1 MLISALK
8 VTNPTEMPP
17 YEADFT
23 THMKIRHKIYAN
35 DPYEEFIVDGE
46 EKVPLTETD
55 LGLLQHP
62 RWSSL
67 CDNSYRL
74 EAVNYYHKV
83 LRLGC
88 CSSPRSAFKSL
99 LQMYLEERSKK
110 KSTYTLLNLR
120 ISFLQSRL

>member
-17 YEADFT
+17 YQADYT

-35 DPYEEFIVDGE
+35 DPFEEFIVDGE

-55 LGLLQHP
+55 LGLLQYP

-88 CSSPRSAFKSL
+88 CSSPRSAFN
-99 LQMYLEERSKK
+99 
-110 KSTYTLLNLR
+110 LNLYCKCIWKR
-120 ISFLQSRL
+120 GLKRNLLTPSLI